1 MGKLQ
6 GLTADYATILEA
18 EKRTELMRNE
28 TQKTSAQID
37 QKLGKLVKEQAEIKR
52 ESERL
57 ASLELSIERTMMENE
72 DKAAQL
78 SL

>member
-1 MGKLQ
+1 MSKLQ

-28 TQKTSAQID
+28 TQKKSAQID
-37 QKLGKLVKEQAEIKR
+37 QKLGKLVKEQTEIKR

-57 ASLELSIERTMMENE
+57 AGLELSIERTMMESE

>member
-1 MGKLQ
+1 
-6 GLTADYATILEA
+6 
-18 EKRTELMRNE
+18 MRNE
-28 TQKTSAQID
+28 TQKTSVQID
-37 QKLGKLVKEQAEIKR
+37 QKLGKLVEEKAEIKR

-57 ASLELSIERTMMENE
+57 AGLELSIERTMMERE